1 MTAAE
6 VAARIHE
13 IGILPAIRVPGAEDA
28 LFAANE
34 MYRCGIPIVELTMT
48 VPGALGVLQALRRDK
63 PKMVVGAGTVL
74 DIDTAQDCMDAG
86 AQFITSPGLN
96 RELVEFTVEK
106 KICAI
111 PGALSP
117 SEIMAA
123 AQAGANII
131 KIFPCAP
138 VGGPDYIKALRAP
151 FPKLPFIAS
160 GGVNQHTA
168 GEFIRKG
175 ASALGIRGELIPPE
189 AIERRDHNWIGE
201 LAARF
206 LIIVRRHGRSLGWRR
221 AGADARPE

>member
-6 VAARIHE
+6 VAGRIRE
-13 IGILPAIRVPGAEDA
+13 VGILPGIRVLSAEDA
-28 LFAANE
+28 LWAASE
-34 MYRCGIPIVELTMT
+34 MYRCHIPIVELTMT
-48 VPGALGVLQALRRDK
+48 VPGALRVLKDLRRDT

-74 DIDTAQDCMDAG
+74 NIDTAQACIDAG

-96 RELVEFTVEK
+96 RELVEFTVAK

-123 AQAGANII
+123 LQAGADMI
-131 KIFPCAP
+131 KLFPCAQ
-138 VGGPDYIKALRAP
+138 VGGPEYIRALRAP
-151 FPKLPFIAS
+151 FPDVPFIAS

-189 AIERRDHNWIGE
+189 AIARRDHNWLGE

-206 LIIVRRHGRSLGWRR
+206 LAIVRRTREEFGLI
-221 AGADARPE
+221 